1 MPIPCVSR
9 LVPANSQSFAL
20 LEDIF
25 FHGGFRIAASV
36 EEMNAIHA
44 SCRKAGM
51 HVFIPEVGYFKL
63 HADLITW
70 LADPFAKQLTPADLY
85 ALISELYVRQ
95 RLTRSADDAK
105 VFYATRVFHPEAQVF
120 QGKSIQFKDEDYTH
134 LVVGQKSVFTFA
146 EAVEPEMAIT
156 VYGFVQPITG

>member
-25 FHGGFRIAASV
+25 FHGGFRTAASV

-85 ALISELYVRQ
+85 AMISELYVRQ

-105 VFYATRVFHPEAQVF
+105 VFYATRILAHSERTHGYFCALTARSLSDGP
-120 QGKSIQFKDEDYTH
+120 SITRRA
-134 LVVGQKSVFTFA
+134 LT
-146 EAVEPEMAIT
+146 I
-156 VYGFVQPITG
+156 